1 MVTVSDDVSAVEED
15 LAKGRLG
22 CPGCGARLRA
32 WGWAR
37 TRQVRSGPS
46 DAGVGRSRHRPRR
59 ARCAGCG
66 VTHVLLAVSLALRR
80 ADAAAVIATAV
91 QAKIAG
97 GWGHRRIA
105 ARIGR
110 PTSTVRGWLRA
121 FTASAQRIAQA
132 FAALVARDAPDAAAL
147 WPAPTGSVTGQALV
161 VLAAYAAAVSA
172 RFGVGTLAWVV
183 TAVAVTHGRLFS
195 APWWSGQDQ
204 HELALTAAPSGPS
217 GSRPGPQ
224 ALLLS
229 GRVRN

>member
-1 MVTVSDDVSAVEED
+1 M
-15 LAKGRLG
+15 
-22 CPGCGARLRA
+22 
-32 WGWAR
+32 
-37 TRQVRSGPS
+37 
-46 DAGVGRSRHRPRR
+46 
-59 ARCAGCG
+59 
-66 VTHVLLAVSLALRR
+66 LLAVSLALRR